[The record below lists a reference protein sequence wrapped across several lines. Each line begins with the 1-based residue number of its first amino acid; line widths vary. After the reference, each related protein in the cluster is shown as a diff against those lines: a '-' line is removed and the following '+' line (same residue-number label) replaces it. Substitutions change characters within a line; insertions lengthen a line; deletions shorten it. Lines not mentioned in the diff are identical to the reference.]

1 MISIRRSLT
10 KFSRVRRSE
19 LTPRQNLFR
28 KASVHHHRKI
38 SRAPGPVSHCPDRLS
53 ESKAECQ
60 MERHTFLIDAA
71 VGDRLKAIKAR
82 SGLSESEQVRRAIA
96 LWLESFGWP
105 VQQREPGQ
113 KGDPATTRW
122 SETRSK

>member
-1 MISIRRSLT
+1 V
-10 KFSRVRRSE
+10 K
-19 LTPRQNLFR
+19 
-28 KASVHHHRKI
+28 
-38 SRAPGPVSHCPDRLS
+38 HCPDR

-60 MERHTFLIDAA
+60 MERHTFMIDAV

-82 SGLSESEQVRRAIA
+82 SGLSVSEQVRRAIA

-105 VQQREPGQ
+105 VQHQEQEHSTPVLPGE
-113 KGDPATTRW
+113 GDPAGAPW